1 MKTRDFVKY
10 AKEKKEKEILL
21 DESAETIS
29 RKSGTSFYRFNITD
43 SGENY

>member
-1 MKTRDFVKY
+1 MKTRDFGKY

-29 RKSGTSFYRFNITD
+29 RKSGTSFLKYKNVE
-43 SGENY
+43 S